1 MTRSENWFKNK
12 AGHQKQYDGISYKQR
27 RQSRHCG
34 PEEMQEKITKAKR
47 NLKLK
52 TLKTRTWTIVGHCVA
67 ISTGS
72 GLTMGAY

>member
-1 MTRSENWFKNK
+1 MTQSENCFKNK
-12 AGHQKQYDGISYKQR
+12 AGHQKQYDVISYKQR

-52 TLKTRTWTIVGHCVA
+52 TLKTGTWDHENGIFRVIVLPHPR
-67 ISTGS
+67 
-72 GLTMGAY
+72 GAV